1 MEKIDYQL
9 KVMKAYK
16 EGKTIEYRNLYP
28 NDTEWDE
35 CISPVWDWGLFDYR
49 VKEEP
54 NYRPYENKEEFMLFQ
69 KQHGIYLYKLS
80 TKEYFIP
87 TSVINGGVEFTQLGE
102 SVSYGWEMLI
112 ENFIWQDGTPCG
124 VLKE

>member
-9 KVMKAYK
+9 KVMKAHK
-16 EGKTIEYRNLYP
+16 EGKKI
-28 NDTEWDE
+28 E
-35 CISPVWDWGLFDYR
+35 CIDTRDPEDNWKETVDPIWNWGDFDYR

-112 ENFIWQDGTPCG
+112 EEFIWQDGTPCG
-124 VLKE
+124 VKA